1 LTFSSRPLSIH
12 EVAEV
17 VAIDVTREPAFDRD
31 EVLEDPLD
39 AMDVCSS
46 LVTISEPDGA
56 RSGIIITLAHY
67 SVHEYLVSDRIKQGR
82 AKQYSMQA
90 AECHNDIAKGCL
102 KYLLHVHRPEVF
114 AKPGFKS
121 SVLEKYS
128 ATFWSSHIQ
137 RVGEEKDETNHIVM
151 QLLSTDN
158 PAYMAWLQSCDQNY
172 PYVGTSS
179 YEAWT
184 GTVPALHYAVLLG
197 LSGVVELL
205 LDAGAEV
212 NAQGDIHG
220 NALQVASHT
229 GQEQIV
235 QILLDKGADVN
246 ARSRRGKSTALE
258 AASMQGHE
266 QIVRMLLKKG
276 ADVNTPA
283 GIYGDALHAAV
294 AGGRE
299 RVVRILSDTNGGV
312 RF

>member
-1 LTFSSRPLSIH
+1 MPQRHSERLFEISSSRSSTGGFREARIQELCAGEILSNL
-12 EVAEV
+12 
-17 VAIDVTREPAFDRD
+17 
-31 EVLEDPLD
+31 LEQPH
-39 AMDVCSS
+39 S
-46 LVTISEPDGA
+46 
-56 RSGIIITLAHY
+56 
-67 SVHEYLVSDRIKQGR
+67 KGR
-82 AKQYSMQA
+82 
-90 AECHNDIAKGCL
+90 G
-102 KYLLHVHRPEVF
+102 R
-114 AKPGFKS
+114 
-121 SVLEKYS
+121 
-128 ATFWSSHIQ
+128 
-137 RVGEEKDETNHIVM
+137 KDETNHIVM

-312 RF
+312 